1 MIKQYIEYKRKKVE
15 ELINSPLVVYE
26 EKTRLINEFNSFLRN
41 SFQNDCFVV
50 TQENSKEILKLV
62 LEGKIPLVMD
72 ENDRYIVLGT
82 DMINAKNS
90 INPFKSISDLVAVHK
105 TEIAPKGDKIST
117 KESNGVSGEIIFND
131 PVTKDVH
138 RVSYSSGSDTIHFT
152 LNCPVENHDS
162 GNDWNSYKYAVMVGL
177 DKLDKSKLLDVK
189 SEDTYIDGDAELGSE
204 YILFCPLGERE
215 AMHKDNPNA
224 TIIEYDGISLN
235 DAISAMIIFSG
246 RKLEPYGPYG
256 WGRWNEWTGP
266 NADNLE
272 LDNLLEANNYPIL
285 RGRFGG
291 LLHSE
296 SKYMAKRMWKREYEA
311 LIALAEYNRDND
323 IDMPDEVFMMLLKY
337 CGAYATPG
345 LLTVS
350 VADYKEFVVPILEKH
365 GYSVGKS
372 FFEGINDNAEG
383 QKYISHFPDPNFNNM
398 PVPSIQCP
406 TWENEL
412 RERTVALIKGYG
424 YTDGNNKS
432 K

>member
-1 MIKQYIEYKRKKVE
+1 M
-15 ELINSPLVVYE
+15 
-26 EKTRLINEFNSFLRN
+26 
-41 SFQNDCFVV
+41 
-50 TQENSKEILKLV
+50 
-62 LEGKIPLVMD
+62 
-72 ENDRYIVLGT
+72 
-82 DMINAKNS
+82 
-90 INPFKSISDLVAVHK
+90 
-105 TEIAPKGDKIST
+105 
-117 KESNGVSGEIIFND
+117 
-131 PVTKDVH
+131 
-138 RVSYSSGSDTIHFT
+138 
-152 LNCPVENHDS
+152 
-162 GNDWNSYKYAVMVGL
+162 
-177 DKLDKSKLLDVK
+177 
-189 SEDTYIDGDAELGSE
+189 
-204 YILFCPLGERE
+204 
-215 AMHKDNPNA
+215 
-224 TIIEYDGISLN
+224 
-235 DAISAMIIFSG
+235 
-246 RKLEPYGPYG
+246 
-256 WGRWNEWTGP
+256 
-266 NADNLE
+266 
-272 LDNLLEANNYPIL
+272 LEANNYPIL

-365 GYSVGKS
+365 GYSVGKG